1 MSVVGRWFWLR
12 SLGAK
17 RNYYIV
23 WHIFCIDLIKYFFCS
38 LPGSCVDFSCSPHIN
53 AIPIDPNTSSK
64 VQARMMTLA
73 TFDLREVQ
81 NPDISIRSVLGDE
94 EEWDGGYLYAEINGK
109 RLLHK
114 IRQGDGSSGKVPV
127 QFGREVL
134 ASVVGNA
141 DLAHWKACEVD
152 KEKEEELATKFRG
165 DLEAFRK

>member
-12 SLGAK
+12 SLRAK
-17 RNYYIV
+17 RGNYIALHIYFRGIHLMV
-23 WHIFCIDLIKYFFCS
+23 IFCSVSRSSTIL
-38 LPGSCVDFSCSPHIN
+38 CSPHIN
-53 AIPIDPNTSSK
+53 AIPIDPNNSSK

-94 EEWDGGYLYAEINGK
+94 EEWDGGYFYAEINGK

-152 KEKEEELATKFRG
+152 KEKEEELATKFRE

>member
-1 MSVVGRWFWLR
+1 MV
-12 SLGAK
+12 
-17 RNYYIV
+17 
-23 WHIFCIDLIKYFFCS
+23 IFCSVFRSSTIL
-38 LPGSCVDFSCSPHIN
+38 CSPHIN
-53 AIPIDPNTSSK
+53 AIPIDPSTSSK

-73 TFDLREVQ
+73 TFELREVQ

-94 EEWDGGYLYAEINGK
+94 EEWDGGYFYAEINGK

-152 KEKEEELATKFRG
+152 KEKEEELATKFRE